1 MRTSNPLLL
10 LGALGALSAATVS
23 HAGPVDTSEWKCSAC
38 PFEKG
43 ASGSVDLGVGNVS
56 DQSARFSDYT
66 GLDKGTYLIAN
77 GDVRFRNENGLF
89 GSIWATDLGLDSRSL
104 GGEIGQ
110 EGLFT
115 ARLSYDELPR
125 HFGDGAMSPFLGIGG
140 PVLTLPGG
148 FPAGN
153 TGAMP
158 LASTL
163 QPVDLGYKRSLL
175 DGGLA
180 WIGGENWTY
189 RLNVKHDVR
198 DGTKA
203 TAGSFFSSASQL
215 AAPVDE
221 VTDQIEVA
229 AAYATRQLQ
238 AKVAYL
244 VSTFRNGNDSLTWA
258 NPFTP
263 VVAGA
268 DSGQLAL
275 APGNQFHQLSA
286 TAGYE
291 FSPLIRGSADI
302 AVGRMTQDAAYLAA
316 TLNPGLAASLPALPA
331 QSLQGRADTFNF
343 NVKLTAAP
351 IDNVRV
357 NASYARDVRDNKTAS
372 ESYPAVSTDM
382 FLGTTPRTNEPY
394 SFWQDRFKLI
404 ADYRGTG
411 SLKSS
416 VGLEQDNRERSYQEV
431 VTTRETTL
439 WGSIAG
445 QPMENLALSLK
456 LALGQRNNSGYGV
469 SQWVDPAQNPL
480 MRKFNLAERRREA
493 AKLRA
498 DWTAT
503 EKLTLGL
510 GFEVTDDEYGKTT
523 IGLKSSTSYSLS
535 GDLAYALSEETQLRV
550 FAQSD
555 RMNSE
560 QAGSQRYSSPDWT
573 GRVDD
578 NFDVF
583 GVGVKH
589 VAMAGK
595 LELGA
600 DLGYTRSHSDTAV
613 STGASGPSFPTANTA
628 MDRFKVY
635 GTYHLN
641 DKLSLL
647 GSYWYEHY
655 TSTNWAL
662 DGIAPDTVPNL
673 LAFGVQPPRYNQ
685 NVVRLGLRYRF

>member
-1 MRTSNPLLL
+1 
-10 LGALGALSAATVS
+10 
-23 HAGPVDTSEWKCSAC
+23 
-38 PFEKG
+38 
-43 ASGSVDLGVGNVS
+43 
-56 DQSARFSDYT
+56 
-66 GLDKGTYLIAN
+66 
-77 GDVRFRNENGLF
+77 
-89 GSIWATDLGLDSRSL
+89 
-104 GGEIGQ
+104 
-110 EGLFT
+110 
-115 ARLSYDELPR
+115 
-125 HFGDGAMSPFLGIGG
+125 
-140 PVLTLPGG
+140 
-148 FPAGN
+148 
-153 TGAMP
+153 MP
-158 LASTL
+158 
-163 QPVDLGYKRSLL
+163 
-175 DGGLA
+175 
-180 WIGGENWTY
+180 
-189 RLNVKHDVR
+189 
-198 DGTKA
+198 
-203 TAGSFFSSASQL
+203 
-215 AAPVDE
+215 
-221 VTDQIEVA
+221 
-229 AAYATRQLQ
+229 
-238 AKVAYL
+238 
-244 VSTFRNGNDSLTWA
+244 
-258 NPFTP
+258 
-263 VVAGA
+263 
-268 DSGQLAL
+268 
-275 APGNQFHQLSA
+275 QLSA

-560 QAGSQRYSSPDWT
+560 QAGSQRFSSPDWT